1 MSEQPV
7 VTVLMSAF
15 NDAAFL
21 SEAVESILRQTFGNF
36 EFLVIDDGSTD
47 GSARLLA
54 AVRDPRMRVVRN
66 EEHLGLTRSL
76 KTGVE
81 LARGQYIARMDA
93 DDVALPERLE
103 KQVALLMKRP
113 EIGILGS
120 ACYIIDQVGR
130 EVGLLQMPED
140 DLQIHW
146 TSLLANPFAH
156 PTIMFRRDVLI
167 SRNLNY
173 DEAFQTT
180 QDYDLWMRMLRY
192 TCGANLG
199 EPLMRYRTH
208 GDRVTNKFREVQ
220 LRNHDIV
227 ALRTMQE
234 QLPDFAI
241 PSEQVSQLRELFV
254 GGSGPSR
261 DLQAHRATLAATYL
275 DLLDAFV
282 SHHPEEPGLQGLQR
296 QEALK
301 VARLVFRWPLQP
313 GCVRIGRRLM
323 AMHPGL
329 PWSYSVHLWNAVCRR
344 LRPRTLNSAPLRC
357 GWGQS
362 GDRQNNR
369 TIQQRL

>member
-36 EFLVIDDGSTD
+36 EFLVIDDSSTD
-47 GSARLLA
+47 GSASLLA

-76 KTGVE
+76 KAGVE

-208 GDRVTNKFREVQ
+208 GDRVTNKFRDQQ
-220 LRNHDIV
+220 LRSHDAV
-227 ALRTMQE
+227 ALRAIRE
-234 QLPDFAI
+234 QLPEFAI
-241 PSEQVSQLRELFV
+241 TPEQVSQLRGLFV
-254 GGSGPSR
+254 GVSEPMPGLDALR
-261 DLQAHRATLAATYL
+261 VRLAEMYLDMLQAFMSRFPGKPC
-275 DLLDAFV
+275 LDA
-282 SHHPEEPGLQGLQR
+282 LKR

-301 VARLVFRWPLQP
+301 VARLVFRFPLQP
-313 GCVRIGRRLM
+313 GWRRVVRRLI
-323 AMHPGL
+323 AMDHGL
-329 PWSYSVHLWNAVCRR
+329 PWSFSADVWKVAGRR
-344 LRPRTLNSAPLRC
+344 LRCRVFEPSPRYGGSNPSRDARV
-357 GWGQS
+357 
-362 GDRQNNR
+362 R
-369 TIQQRL
+369 